1 LIRHDRQPERLLE
14 LLDERLNVADKRI
27 AVLGL
32 AFKPGTDD
40 IRNARSIPV
49 IEGLQ
54 SRNAAIAAYDP
65 VATDEIRERVP
76 DIEYTT
82 SIADALEGASAAL
95 LVTEWDEFAALDEE
109 FETMARKLVVD
120 GRRVDLPVE
129 ERGLEYEGL
138 CW

>member
-1 LIRHDRQPERLLE
+1 LDDR
-14 LLDERLNVADKRI
+14 LDVAGERI

-54 SRNAAIAAYDP
+54 ARNASVAAYDP
-65 VATDEIRERVP
+65 VAADEMRERFP
-76 DIEYTT
+76 DIEY
-82 SIADALEGASAAL
+82 SGSAADALDGASAAL
-95 LVTEWDEFAALDEE
+95 IVTEWDEFAALDEE
-109 FETMARKLVVD
+109 FESMARKLVVD